1 MQNILRKKI
10 TRYSI
15 ILSGLENI
23 IYAVT
28 AVITI
33 LWSVWIYILWSER
46 VGLSE
51 DSDIRYI
58 LMILPSSLFLLIV
71 FSNWRSGIFIRLD
84 LISLVLLDVITVSV
98 SFILLLVLN
107 IKSINSRKGY
117 ILALFLYFITSVLL
131 VAGIFTVKFYPP
143 LLIRVYQV
151 IEEGK
156 SIDLG
161 NLTWSLLNPE
171 NHENALESM
180 TNKILLALFT
190 YIPLSLARFFYSR
203 RQMKKLV
210 KRIEDLEA
218 SLKRVQNKR
227 P

>member
-1 MQNILRKKI
+1 
-10 TRYSI
+10 
-15 ILSGLENI
+15 LENI

-28 AVITI
+28 AAITV
-33 LWSVWIYILWSER
+33 LWSVWIYILWGKR

-58 LMILPSSLFLLIV
+58 LIVLPSSLFLLIV

-98 SFILLLVLN
+98 SLILLAVLN
-107 IKSINSRKGY
+107 IKSINSHKGY
-117 ILALFLYFITSVLL
+117 ILVLFLYFILLVLL
-131 VAGIFTVKFYPP
+131 VAGVFAVKFYPP

-151 IEEGK
+151 IEESK
-156 SIDLG
+156 SIDFG
-161 NLTWSLLNPE
+161 NITWSLLNPE

-218 SLKRVQNKR
+218 SLKKIQNKR
-227 P
+227 VQK